1 MKKYLLFALA
11 ILAFCKINAQSK
23 FEVNGVMYQE
33 DLSQKDKI
41 AVCVMPKFNNSPSGE
56 TYKSRYEGDVIIPK
70 TIEYDLDTYEVT
82 GIAQF
87 AFNYSDSLTSIAI
100 EADIKTIL
108 PSTIINCNALESIKL
123 SDAIE
128 EIQMSGIFITPVLK
142 EVKFGKGLK
151 TIADGNFM
159 NTSLTEIQIPDSVI
173 AIRGSFL
180 ACPKLSRIHFGKGIK
195 ELTSSF
201 FDCPLDE
208 IVFTQEIPLI
218 SKPDFLD
225 WPYKPDGELVRENR
239 KIMKMADHVII
250 KVPHGCKANYEKA
263 WGPGLNIVEE

>member
-41 AVCVMPKFNNSPSGE
+41 AVCVVSKFNNTSSGE

-87 AFNYSDSLTSIAI
+87 AFNNSDSLKNIVI
-100 EADIKTIL
+100 EADVKTIL
-108 PSTIINCNALESIKL
+108 PSTIISCNALETIRL
-123 SDAIE
+123 SDVVE
-128 EIQMSGIFITPVLK
+128 EIQMGGIVMTPVLK
-142 EVKFGKGLK
+142 KIEFGKGLK
-151 TIADGNFM
+151 TIADGNFA
-159 NTSLTEIQIPDSVI
+159 NTSLTEVQIPDSVI
-173 AIRGSFL
+173 AIRGSFV
-180 ACPKLSRIHFGKGIK
+180 ACSKLSKIHFGKGIK
-195 ELTSSF
+195 ELTRSF
-201 FDCPLDE
+201 INCPLDE
-208 IVFTQEIPLI
+208 VKFTQEVPLI
-218 SKPDFLD
+218 SRPDFLE
-225 WPYKPDGELVRENR
+225 WPYQLKGELVRENGKVV
-239 KIMKMADHVII
+239 KIADHVII

-263 WGPGLNIVEE
+263 WGFGLNIVEE